1 MSDAKKALD
10 RYKKIFPEYIIEV
23 ISKDTAE
30 HIYWRF
36 PNNWGAWLYCATKT
50 QTRYEINSADAP
62 GYSFEN
68 WLPESELFPIM
79 EIVPVRYSNK
89 DDNKENIDR
98 AKTTSQEASYIQAT
112 PDYDS
117 QDVISFPFFDPQPIS
132 VINLLTKI
140 KSLKNES

>member
-1 MSDAKKALD
+1 MTSPENLLRK
-10 RYKKIFPEYIIEV
+10 YKKIFSEYITEV
-23 ISKDTAE
+23 IVKDNAE

-36 PNNWGAWLYCATKT
+36 PNNWGAWLYCATSSKST
-50 QTRYEINSADAP
+50 YEINSSSAP

-68 WLPESELFPIM
+68 WFPESELFPVM

-89 DDNKENIDR
+89 EDNETNINKLR
-98 AKTTSQEASYIQAT
+98 TTSTEESYVFAT

-117 QDVISFPFFDPQPIS
+117 QDVISFPFFDPQPIN

-140 KSLKNES
+140 KSLKNEP